1 MILAVF
7 LALGAGMCY
16 ATAAVLQQRV
26 ASEQAPELSLHP
38 RLILALVKRP
48 MWLLGI
54 AVDVTAYLLE
64 ATALGVGSII
74 VVGPLM
80 VSGLLFAIPLAT
92 FGTKRH
98 VTAREMVPA
107 LMVAAGLALFV
118 IVGSPGGGSSQSSLL
133 GWACAGAIVAVGS
146 GVCVAIGRRVGT
158 SPNHRALLFGLATGI
173 IYSLTAVL
181 TKATVD
187 LFGDDLGSVTGIFLH
202 WQPYAL
208 AVVSIAGLILNQS
221 AFQAGHVAASL
232 PVISVANPVLSST
245 FGVVL
250 FGEMLGA
257 DGLLEWTVTVLAVV
271 TMIAGTVL
279 LAQSPLVTHE
289 DHAPAK

>member
-64 ATALGVGSII
+64 AAALGVGSII

-92 FGTKRH
+92 FGTPRR

-107 LMVAAGLALFV
+107 AMVASGLALFV

-133 GWACAGAIVAVGS
+133 GWACAGAIVAAGS
-146 GVCVAIGRRVGT
+146 GTCVALGRRAGT

-181 TKATVD
+181 TKSTVD
-187 LFGDDLGSVTGIFLH
+187 LFGDDFGSIFGIFLH

-208 AVVSIAGLILNQS
+208 GVVSVAGLILNQS

-289 DHAPAK
+289 E

>member
-54 AVDVTAYLLE
+54 AVDITAYLLE
-64 ATALGVGSII
+64 ASALGVGSII

-92 FGTKRH
+92 FGTSRR

-107 LMVAAGLALFV
+107 AMVAAGLALFV
-118 IVGSPGGGSSQSSLL
+118 VVGSPGGGSSQSSLL
-133 GWACAGAIVAVGS
+133 GWACAGAIVAAGS
-146 GVCVAIGRRVGT
+146 GVCVAIGRRAGT
-158 SPNHRALLFGLATGI
+158 SPNHRADVRSRHRDHL
-173 IYSLTAVL
+173 
-181 TKATVD
+181 
-187 LFGDDLGSVTGIFLH
+187 
-202 WQPYAL
+202 QPHRRAHE
-208 AVVSIAGLILNQS
+208 GNRR
-221 AFQAGHVAASL
+221 
-232 PVISVANPVLSST
+232 
-245 FGVVL
+245 
-250 FGEMLGA
+250 
-257 DGLLEWTVTVLAVV
+257 
-271 TMIAGTVL
+271 
-279 LAQSPLVTHE
+279 PLR
-289 DHAPAK
+289 